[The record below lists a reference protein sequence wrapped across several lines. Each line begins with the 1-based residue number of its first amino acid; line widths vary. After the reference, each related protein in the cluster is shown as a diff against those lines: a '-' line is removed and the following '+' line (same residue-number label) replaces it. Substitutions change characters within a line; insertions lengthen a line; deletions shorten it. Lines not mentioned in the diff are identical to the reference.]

1 MEALD
6 QRSAER
12 RASGDR
18 ELPSWA
24 RAAEEESR
32 SLLRIAVGIAT
43 VGRPEIVVETIAEL
57 CAQER
62 RPNEILV
69 CAPSAIDVDGV
80 ARRYPQVRLVYGPR
94 GLSAQ
99 RNEILRNACGN
110 DIVLFIDDD
119 FVVCP
124 GYLAAIEHV
133 FAANENIVLATGQVV
148 ADGILGPGLSF
159 DVARALARSSPA
171 AGGGRRECIDVYNAY
186 GCNMAVRLAPIAAHG
201 LQFDEELP
209 LYAWLEDVDFSR
221 QIARFGRVVQIMG
234 ARGVHLGIKSGRQ
247 SGVRLGYSQI
257 ANPIHLMRKGTCS
270 RRRAL
275 WLMSRNLAANIAKS
289 TWPEKY
295 VDRLGRAS
303 GNVHALIDLIG
314 GRLSPSRILKL

>member
-1 MEALD
+1 MGAPD
-6 QRSAER
+6 R
-12 RASGDR
+12 RFAKRRMSGGC
-18 ELPSWA
+18 EPSSWA
-24 RAAEEESR
+24 QPQEDPRA
-32 SLLRIAVGIAT
+32 LLRIAVGIAT
-43 VGRPEIVVETIAEL
+43 VGRPDTVLETIAEL
-57 CAQER
+57 YAQER
-62 RPNEILV
+62 TPDEILV
-69 CAPSAIDVDGV
+69 CAPTAADVTGV
-80 ARRYPQVRLVYGPR
+80 ERRYPRVRLLHGPR

-99 RNEILRNACGN
+99 RNEILRNARSN
-110 DIVLFIDDD
+110 DVVLFIDDD

-124 GYLAAIEHV
+124 GYLAAIEDV
-133 FAANENIVLATGQVV
+133 FASNDDVVLATGRVI

-159 DVARALARSSPA
+159 EVARALARSGMPA
-171 AGGGRRECIDVYNAY
+171 AHDRLKCVDVYNAY
-186 GCNMAVRLAPIAAHG
+186 GCNMAVRLAPIATHG

-270 RRRAL
+270 RRKAL

-314 GRLSPSRILKL
+314 GRLAPSRILKI